1 MAGVF
6 LALAGASLTSL
17 PASAISPGDVE
28 VPSSLDS
35 RPASEEAQGKAFWE
49 DDSLPAPSA
58 EQKASRQAVTEGRS
72 VEVAS
77 LTSETNRVLA
87 NSDGTFTLES
97 SPVAERVLKNG
108 AWTPIDTD
116 LVRRADGS
124 LEPKAAQDITLSGG
138 GSAPL
143 ATITSAGKTFELG
156 APWLL
161 PAPRIAGSS
170 AVYESVKPDV
180 DLVVNVRP
188 DGFTHHLV
196 VHTREAAVDP
206 ALRSV
211 VFPVKTRGLTIR
223 TAKNGT
229 VSLVGKDNR
238 SVFDSGAALMWD
250 SAQPKTDAIPSGSL
264 AASLPMA
271 EALEEAPENAAVAE
285 PGVHTAEVD
294 VTMSDQVLA
303 VTPDQAFLTDPD
315 TTYPVVIDPPV
326 VQGKLTGWTALWSNL
341 PYTSFWR
348 TSHALGVGYDAYVD
362 NKKVRSLFQFD
373 TRAAAGKK
381 ILDASF
387 TAYEIWSA
395 NCDPKTVDLYRV
407 NGISKATTDKSQ
419 PPLTWNWVSSRNVAK
434 GHSSACPDG
443 DVEFDATPAVS
454 HTAGAGQATTTLGLR
469 ASESDPLAWKQFMSP
484 TDPDMT
490 SARMPRLSITY
501 VSKLD
506 DPPRYV
512 KLKDPNLA
520 CSSEANAPLIR
531 DLTPRLTATPVSDE
545 GAQASLRPSFD
556 LYDHTTST
564 KVATLKPAEWNVSGV
579 AAEVTTPTLVSG
591 HTYSFYAENEYRY
604 TFNGTTSVMN
614 DGPFGGGCFF
624 KVDVTAPPKPVI
636 TSSTYP
642 ACGGTSCEGD
652 AEKGGVGMP
661 GLFTIQAG
669 ANDVRR
675 YDIWFNGVL
684 LESKVFTANTSSY
697 QVTVVPE
704 KRLSNVLR
712 VQTYDAAG
720 NRSAATDYLFKVARG
735 SDPVATW
742 SFDENTGTTA
752 ANSSGTGHILTL
764 NKASWAGKARVKSG
778 LEDAS
783 STANATTPAVLDTT
797 KSFTVAAWV
806 KLESKKQTTVVT
818 QMGKTVGAFQLYY
831 SAGYDRWV
839 FNRYATDEPNT
850 ATSVAV
856 ALSDRPPVVGAW
868 THVMGVYDSTAKEI
882 RLYINGVL
890 NAETAFTTPW
900 ASTGALDIGKW
911 GVPQLWGDVDHVQVW
926 KRAVFPSELAPV
938 VNVED
943 ANTGKMQPA
952 LLANW
957 LMDEADGATVAADAS
972 GSNRPLTLSPGG
984 VAFMDT
990 GDVGHANVLLMD
1002 ETLMPH
1008 GTANVPV
1015 DVNGSFTL
1023 AGWFDPSHY
1032 GILEDTQFAH
1042 SLSLFSLPGAKSD
1055 AVRVWYRQDAGKPTG
1070 SWNFGLLTTDTLN
1083 ATGSVASFSKERPSG
1098 WVHVTAVYNAP
1109 TRSLKMYLSGQ
1120 RLGSDTGVLAPAAGA
1135 FQPTGPLNVGRSR
1148 RTDNGEFE
1156 NHLSG
1161 LLDDVR
1167 VYAGVL
1173 SDQDIVALATVSVPP
1188 EPVPIE

>member
-1 MAGVF
+1 M
-6 LALAGASLTSL
+6 
-17 PASAISPGDVE
+17 
-28 VPSSLDS
+28 
-35 RPASEEAQGKAFWE
+35 
-49 DDSLPAPSA
+49 
-58 EQKASRQAVTEGRS
+58 
-72 VEVAS
+72 AS

-97 SPVAERVLKNG
+97 SPVAERVRKNG

-116 LVRRADGS
+116 LVPQADGR
-124 LEPKAAQDITLSGG
+124 LVPKAAQDIKLSGG

-156 APWLL
+156 APWAL
-161 PAPRIAGSS
+161 PAPRIAGAS

-180 DLVVNVRP
+180 DLVVHIRP

-196 VHTREAAVDP
+196 VHTREAAADP
-206 ALRSV
+206 ALRSIA
-211 VFPVKTRGLTIR
+211 FPVKTDGLTLR
-223 TAKNGT
+223 TSKSGA
-229 VSLVGKDNR
+229 VSLVGQDNR
-238 SVFDSGAALMWD
+238 PVFDSSAALMWD
-250 SAQPKTDAIPSGSL
+250 SASPKTDAAPLGAR
-264 AASLPMA
+264 AAAQPTA
-271 EALEEAPENAAVAE
+271 ELLEKAPEKAAVAE
-285 PGVHTAEVD
+285 PGVRTAEVD
-294 VTMSDQVLA
+294 VAMSDQFLA
-303 VTPDQAFLTDPD
+303 VTPDQSFLTDPD

-326 VQGKLTGWTALWSNL
+326 VGGNLTGWTTLWSNL

-373 TRAAAGKK
+373 TRAVAGKK
-381 ILDASF
+381 ILDANF

-395 NCDPKTVDLYRV
+395 NCDPKTIDLYRV
-407 NGISKATTDKSQ
+407 NGISKTTTDKSE
-419 PPLTWNWVSSRNVAK
+419 PPLTWKWVSSRDVAK

-443 DVEFDATPAVS
+443 DVEFNATPAVS
-454 HTAGAGQATTTLGLR
+454 STAGAMQATTTLGLR

-484 TDPDMT
+484 TDPQMT
-490 SARMPRLSITY
+490 KERMPRLSITY

-512 KLKDPNLA
+512 KLKDPNLS
-520 CSSEANAPLIR
+520 CSAESSAPLIR
-531 DLTPRLTATPVSDE
+531 DLTPRLTATPVSDD

-556 LYDHTTST
+556 LYDHTTGT
-564 KVATLKPAEWNVSGV
+564 KVATLKPSEWNVSGV

-591 HTYSFYAENEYRY
+591 HTYSFYAENEYKY
-604 TFNGTTSVMN
+604 TFNGTTSTMI

-636 TSSTYP
+636 SSSTYP

-684 LESKVFTANTSSY
+684 VESKVFTTNTSSY
-697 QVTVVPE
+697 QVTIVPE

-735 SDPVATW
+735 SDPVAAW
-742 SFDENTGTTA
+742 SFDENAGTTA
-752 ANSSGTGHILTL
+752 ADSSGNGRTLTL
-764 NKASWAGKARVKSG
+764 SQASWADKARVKSG
-778 LEDAS
+778 LDDAS
-783 STANATTPAVLDTT
+783 STGNATTGPVLDTT

-806 KLESKKQTTVVT
+806 KLESKKQTTVLT
-818 QMGKTVGAFQLYY
+818 QLGKTVGAFQLYY
-831 SAGYDRWV
+831 SVGYDRWV
-839 FNRYATDEPNT
+839 FNRYATDELNT

-882 RLYINGVL
+882 RLYINGLL
-890 NAETAFTTPW
+890 NAETPFTTPW
-900 ASTGALDIGKW
+900 ASTGAFEVGRW
-911 GVPQLWGDVDHVQVW
+911 GTPQLWGDVDHVQVW
-926 KRAVFPSELAPV
+926 KRAVFPSELTPV

-943 ANTGKMQPA
+943 PNTGKMQPA

-957 LMDEADGATVAADAS
+957 LMDDAEGSMVAADAS
-972 GSNRPLTLSPGG
+972 GRNRPLALSGG

-990 GDVGHANVLLMD
+990 GDAGHANVLLMD

-1032 GILEDTQFAH
+1032 PTLEDTQFAH

-1055 AVRVWYRQDAGKPTG
+1055 AVRVWFRQEVGKPTG
-1070 SWNFGLLTTDTLN
+1070 TWNFGMLSTDTLN
-1083 ATGSVASFSKERPSG
+1083 APGSVASFSTERPSG
-1098 WVHVTAVYNAP
+1098 WVHVTAVYNGPAR
-1109 TRSLKMYLSGQ
+1109 TLKMYLSGR
-1120 RLGSDTGVLAPAAGA
+1120 RLGSETGILAPAAGV

-1148 RTDNGEFE
+1148 RTDTGELE

-1188 EPVPIE
+1188 EPVPID